1 MKRKIITVLIII
13 LGITILLS
21 AIGYMT
27 YLLI

>member
-1 MKRKIITVLIII
+1 MKRKIINVLIII

-21 AIGYMT
+21 DIGYMT

>member
-1 MKRKIITVLIII
+1 MRRKIITVLIII
-13 LGITILLS
+13 IGIMILLS

>member
-21 AIGYMT
+21 DIGYMT